1 MPELSADL
9 YGTVSH
15 KLDALA
21 PSGIRA
27 FNKEV
32 SKIPGIIKLT
42 LGEPDMATPEHVKQ
56 AAIKSIE
63 EDDSHYAPQMGKPE
77 LLRQLVIIFKKHGMY
92 IMTHKAKL
100 SLLSAQPKLWTQLC
114 FLC

>member
-15 KLDALA
+15 KLDALQ
-21 PSGIRA
+21 PSGIRE

-42 LGEPDMATPEHVKQ
+42 LGEPDMATPEHVK
-56 AAIKSIE
+56 
-63 EDDSHYAPQMGKPE
+63 
-77 LLRQLVIIFKKHGMY
+77 
-92 IMTHKAKL
+92 
-100 SLLSAQPKLWTQLC
+100 
-114 FLC
+114 

>member
-15 KLDALA
+15 KLDALQ
-21 PSGIRA
+21 PSGIRE

-42 LGEPDMATPEHVKQ
+42 LGSNQ
-56 AAIKSIE
+56 
-63 EDDSHYAPQMGKPE
+63 
-77 LLRQLVIIFKKHGMY
+77 
-92 IMTHKAKL
+92 
-100 SLLSAQPKLWTQLC
+100 
-114 FLC
+114 